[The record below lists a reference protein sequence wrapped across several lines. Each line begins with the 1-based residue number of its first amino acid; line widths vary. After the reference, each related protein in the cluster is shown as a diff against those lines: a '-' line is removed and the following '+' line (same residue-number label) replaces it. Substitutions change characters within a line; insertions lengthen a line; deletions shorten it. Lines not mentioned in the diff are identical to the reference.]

1 MMSICACLK
10 EPYCALLNS
19 AAVWIDETVEKHM
32 LESKLEL
39 KEVKISISC
48 FLFFVC
54 FTSRSPP
61 CLQHNPCFVSGQGF
75 SGWEYWVRDCVHT
88 HTHMNDIRVFVCLA
102 AFVYM
107 STECIVGAGAL
118 LSQPITFTSTPNL
131 SWVSRVRVKAE
142 EVATIKWLLPHHKWE
157 KSRGN
162 GSRKVAAVLYR
173 GQSKDGENGKKRSNK

>member
-88 HTHMNDIRVFVCLA
+88 HTHERYPRICVSGRLRVYVHRVYSGGRGIAFTAHHLHFHTQFV
-102 AFVYM
+102 M
-107 STECIVGAGAL
+107 SVTRQGE
-118 LSQPITFTSTPNL
+118 
-131 SWVSRVRVKAE
+131 SW
-142 EVATIKWLLPHHKWE
+142 
-157 KSRGN
+157 
-162 GSRKVAAVLYR
+162 GSRHNKMAASTSQMGEEQ
-173 GQSKDGENGKKRSNK
+173 GQWLEKGGSGVVPWPKQRRWEWKKRSNK